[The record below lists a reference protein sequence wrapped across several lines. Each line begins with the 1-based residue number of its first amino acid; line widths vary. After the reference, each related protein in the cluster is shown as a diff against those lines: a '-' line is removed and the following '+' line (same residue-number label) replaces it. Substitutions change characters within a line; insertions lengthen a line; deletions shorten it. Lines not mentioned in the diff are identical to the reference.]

1 MLQTFRWPLLT
12 SLVLALG
19 LVLISAQPA
28 RASDDFN
35 NDDLN
40 GVIIPVPIA
49 SGVIELAGVAQ
60 HADFRK
66 WQLDLLLDGDADNV
80 IFLAVGE
87 EQLWEPTP
95 LVEALDTTIYPNGDH
110 RLRLRVVRSDT
121 NYDEYFTNIT
131 FRNISRP
138 TPDVGPQLAPPSTEG
153 ITPTLIMSDVLP
165 GIPPRE
171 GRWIEIDV
179 SEQTLSAWEGDQ
191 LFMHTVVSTGK
202 RTTPTVMGDFA
213 VTQKYEQQRLI
224 GPDYNLPNVPG
235 VMYFFSNYAIHG
247 AYWHDDFG
255 TPVSH
260 GCVNMQMDE
269 VMTLFEWADYGT
281 DVVVHE

>member
-1 MLQTFRWPLLT
+1 MLRYVRWSTLACLT
-12 SLVLALG
+12 LALG
-19 LVLISAQPA
+19 LFFASVKTA
-28 RASDDFN
+28 RAD
-35 NDDLN
+35 DDLN
-40 GVIIPVPIA
+40 GVILPVPIVH
-49 SGVIELAGVAQ
+49 GVIALEGVAQ
-60 HADFRK
+60 HPDFRK
-66 WQLDLLLDGDADNV
+66 WQLDLLLDGDEDNV

-87 EQLWEPTP
+87 EPAWAPTQM
-95 LVEALDTTIYPNGDH
+95 VEALDTTIYPNGNH

-121 NYDEYFTNIT
+121 NYDEYFTSLTI
-131 FRNISRP
+131 RNLSRP
-138 TPDVGPQLAPPSTEG
+138 VPEMGPQLTPLDAASE
-153 ITPTLIMSDVLP
+153 ITGTLVPTDVLP

-171 GRWIEIDV
+171 GRWIEIDI

-191 LFMHTVVSTGK
+191 LFLHTSVSTGK
-202 RTTPTVMGDFA
+202 RSTPTVMGDFA
-213 VTQKYEQQRLI
+213 VTQKYEKQRLI